1 MPNIMLANQAQYF
14 FSIHEHLSSIISYSW
29 MKRVLDPPEW
39 KKKIKLLNETI
50 SSTNNDTFE
59 YLPAGAFL
67 PISSAIY
74 VFQELVS
81 HDQ

>member
-1 MPNIMLANQAQYF
+1 MLANQAQYF
-14 FSIHEHLSSIISYSW
+14 SVFTNISQASFHT
-29 MKRVLDPPEW
+29 PEW
-39 KKKIKLLNETI
+39 RGSWILLNEKKMKLLNETI

>member
-1 MPNIMLANQAQYF
+1 
-14 FSIHEHLSSIISYSW
+14 
-29 MKRVLDPPEW
+29 MKLLNE
-39 KKKIKLLNETI
+39 KKMKLLNETI
-50 SSTNNDTFE
+50 LSTNNDTFE

-67 PISSAIY
+67 PISRAIY

>member
-1 MPNIMLANQAQYF
+1 M
-14 FSIHEHLSSIISYSW
+14 
-29 MKRVLDPPEW
+29 
-39 KKKIKLLNETI
+39 KLLNETI
-50 SSTNNDTFE
+50 LSTNNDTFE